1 MSDDAMKPDAGKWS
15 WRRLPW
21 AWKIASA
28 GSLERKGYF
37 DRALTLL
44 DEAEGIGPL
53 RPSDRVLRAR
63 LLLRSQRIGDANNAF
78 VALRN
83 EFKGSRDPDFQY
95 LGRYCTYILSSLHRS
110 SGQWSHE
117 AKEAASIAGR
127 ASLKRRF
134 PMTTVDEIHHR
145 IRPRD

>member
-1 MSDDAMKPDAGKWS
+1 MKPDAGRWS

-28 GSLERKGYF
+28 GDLERKGDF
-37 DRALTLL
+37 DGALNLL
-44 DEAEGIGPL
+44 DEAEQIGGL

-63 LLLRSQRIGDANNAF
+63 LLLRSQHIPEANQAF

-83 EFKGSRDPDFQY
+83 EFKGSQDPDFQY
-95 LGRYCTYILSSLHRS
+95 LRHYCTYMLSSLVRS
-110 SGQWSHE
+110 SGQWAHE
-117 AKEAASIAGR
+117 AMEAKRIDCHP
-127 ASLKRRF
+127 SLERRF
-134 PMTTVDEIHHR
+134 PMTTIDEIHER